1 MSLVMED
8 FSETNIKIPIML
20 RELFPNLDVYFVN
33 EILVKLP

>member
-20 RELFPNLDVYFVN
+20 GELFPNLDVYFVN
-33 EILVKLP
+33 EILVKLS